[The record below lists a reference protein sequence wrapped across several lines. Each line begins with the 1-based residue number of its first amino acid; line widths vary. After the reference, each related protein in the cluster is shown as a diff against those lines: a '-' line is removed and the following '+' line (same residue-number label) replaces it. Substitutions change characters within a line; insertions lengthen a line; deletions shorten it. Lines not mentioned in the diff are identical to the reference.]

1 MIVDIHTHVFPDAV
15 ADKALTKMRGNS
27 HVRTFVDGTR
37 GQLAAS
43 AREAGIDRSV
53 VLPVATSARQ
63 VAHINDFALKI
74 CEEQEESG
82 VQSFG
87 AAHPEDPDWEK
98 ELKRIAAAGIR
109 GIKIHPPYQGMD
121 IDAPAYLRI
130 LDKAGELGLIVVTH
144 AGYDVGL
151 PGAEESTV
159 RKIASALR
167 QVGPVTVVCAHMGGW
182 RQWEEVRELLA
193 GTRVMLDT
201 SFSLGSMT
209 PLGDGYAWT
218 EETLRLLP
226 PKEFCGMVRLF
237 GAERI
242 LFGTDSPWSDRK
254 REVEAIRAL
263 PLTDREKSLI
273 LGENAARLLSRK
285 SAPV

>member
-1 MIVDIHTHVFPDAV
+1 MTADFHAHIFPDAI
-15 ADKALTKMRGNS
+15 AEKALRQMRGNS
-27 HVRTFVDGTR
+27 HVRSYTDGTPGR
-37 GQLAAS
+37 LIAS
-43 AREAGIDRSV
+43 AGEAGIDMTV

-63 VAHINDFALKI
+63 VAHINDFALQI
-74 CEEQEESG
+74 CRKQKENG

-87 AAHPEDPDWEK
+87 AAHPEDPGWEN

-121 IDAPAYLRI
+121 IDAPAFLRI
-130 LDKAGELGLIVVTH
+130 LEKAGELGLIVVTH

-167 QVGPVTVVCAHMGGW
+167 QTGPVTLVCAHMGGW
-182 RQWEEVRELLA
+182 RQWEEACELLA

-201 SFSLGSMT
+201 SFSLGRMT
-209 PLGDGYAWT
+209 PLGDGYPWT
-218 EETLRLLP
+218 EETLRLLSP
-226 PKEFCGMVRLF
+226 EQFCGMVRLF

-263 PLTDREKSLI
+263 PLTNREKALI
-273 LGENAARLLSRK
+273 LGENAARLLSGNPA
-285 SAPV
+285 SV